1 MLSRIF
7 CSAVVRVI
15 DKKMKSFSKTDCG
28 LRFWS
33 DSLTDGKAFLK
44 CSLISQVFSSK
55 LKSEVKRKNRP
66 PEKRGLQKTRFKK
79 KKKRA
84 ERGLRKKSALQVEK
98 KKRGRFKKKNG
109 RQVWRALLAPS
120 FLHSLV

>member
-7 CSAVVRVI
+7 CCAVVRVI

-79 KKKRA
+79 KKEGGKRA
-84 ERGLRKKSALQVEK
+84 QKKKRPPSGE
-98 KKRGRFKKKNG
+98 KKRGRLKKKKRRAG
-109 RQVWRALLAPS
+109 LEGAFGALLS
-120 FLHSLV
+120 T

>member
-1 MLSRIF
+1 
-7 CSAVVRVI
+7 
-15 DKKMKSFSKTDCG
+15 MKSFSKTDCG

-55 LKSEVKRKNRP
+55 LKSELKRKNRP

-79 KKKRA
+79 TKKEGGKRAQKKKAPSKWRKKKRA
-84 ERGLRKKSALQVEK
+84 VEK
-98 KKRGRFKKKNG
+98 KKTEAGFGGRFWRPPFYIAYIWRDIQKKT
-109 RQVWRALLAPS
+109 
-120 FLHSLV
+120 